1 MSLAESF
8 ERRFLFGLGRHL
20 WNIVGISGFISVLT
34 GIILFG
40 NSMTIETAK
49 NKAQF
54 NKSEKV
60 LSNQI
65 KSLKQ
70 DRDKELDAI
79 KQKVSPIKIS
89 EIEKDLSLEGWS
101 KNNGYLNP
109 LENEGTQTIDEIKY
123 TSIFDRS
130 LTQNEKS
137 ILNKYLNFEK
147 NYDQN
152 KRLIYQEFNKTRG
165 EFESKLKIKRQLL
178 ETKYKS
184 YLSKLSN
191 RNEIKRSHALISP
204 LIMGYGLGVI
214 ASASIT
220 SAVLAVERNT
230 RKD

>member
-1 MSLAESF
+1 MSLADSF

-40 NSMTIETAK
+40 NSMTIETTK
-49 NKAQF
+49 SRDQF

-65 KSLKQ
+65 KSLKEEK
-70 DRDKELDAI
+70 DKELDAI

-147 NYDQN
+147 NYDPN
-152 KRLIYQEFNKTRG
+152 KRLIYQEFNEKRS
-165 EFESKLKIKRQLL
+165 EFDTKLVEKRQLL
-178 ETKYKS
+178 ESKYNG
-184 YLSKLSN
+184 YLSKVN
-191 RNEIKRSHALISP
+191 KRNATKTSHGLISP

>member
-1 MSLAESF
+1 M
-8 ERRFLFGLGRHL
+8 
-20 WNIVGISGFISVLT
+20 V
-34 GIILFG
+34 
-40 NSMTIETAK
+40 
-49 NKAQF
+49 
-54 NKSEKV
+54 
-60 LSNQI
+60 
-65 KSLKQ
+65 
-70 DRDKELDAI
+70 
-79 KQKVSPIKIS
+79 
-89 EIEKDLSLEGWS
+89 

-147 NYDQN
+147 NYDPN
-152 KRLIYQEFNKTRG
+152 KRLIYQEFNEKRN
-165 EFESKLKIKRQLL
+165 EFDTKLVEKRQLL
-178 ETKYKS
+178 ESKYNG
-184 YLSKLSN
+184 YLSKVN
-191 RNEIKRSHALISP
+191 KRNAIKTSHGLISP